1 MKGPSGLC
9 CKPVLVCSG
18 PVYILVMDIPLK
30 RIATSLLST
39 VLTAV
44 SFQASADYDTLFLDL
59 AQGDAITNARIGIG
73 ETPRGEEGEK
83 VTSMFYLGY
92 YQSDDLVKFEDS
104 NIPTSSHEVEIMTLG
119 AGGFGY
125 LENPNKNGGAEF
137 DFELSKTTVDS
148 LDYDRTG
155 IGFRTQLFI
164 PMVAGFQTN
173 IGFNLRP
180 FFLSPDWDD
189 QAQLEYEYQAGFEY
203 AFNWDIALYSHYRTV
218 GLYDNDDNKVTLAED
233 LIFGLRARF

>member
-1 MKGPSGLC
+1 
-9 CKPVLVCSG
+9 
-18 PVYILVMDIPLK
+18 MDIPLK
-30 RIATSLLST
+30 RLAIPFISSIFGLFS
-39 VLTAV
+39 
-44 SFQASADYDTLFLDL
+44 SISHGEYDTLFLDV
-59 AQGDAITNARIGIG
+59 AQGEAITNARIGIG

-92 YQSDDLVKFEDS
+92 YKSEDIVKVEDS
-104 NIPTSSHEVEIMTLG
+104 NEGELETEILTIG

-125 LENPNKNGGAEF
+125 LEDPNKNGGAEF
-137 DFELSKTTVDS
+137 DFEFSKTTVDAF
-148 LDYDRTG
+148 DYDRTG

-164 PMVAGFQTN
+164 PMVAGLQTN
-173 IGFNLRP
+173 IGFNIRP

-218 GLYDNDDNKVTLAED
+218 GLYDKNDDKVTLAED